1 MKKTLS
7 LFLARNREF
16 IRDKASLSW
25 NLVFPVLMI
34 IGFVFAF
41 SDENKP
47 LFKVGYLEPTQAIS
61 GKSIPSDK
69 PINYPIK
76 YPHIQW
82 IPFTDLKTGITRV
95 KHHQI
100 DLMIELNNSANKAPK
115 YWVNTDSRQG
125 QFLEKLLLDS
135 GINPSLKQSV
145 SGRAVRYIDWVLPG
159 VLGMNIMF
167 GGLFGVGYVIVR
179 YRKNGVLKRLQAT
192 PINAFQ
198 FLAAQIASRLIIV
211 MGIAIAIFIGCD
223 IFLDFLMLG
232 SYFDLF
238 VIAVLG
244 SMCLISIG
252 LLAASRT
259 DSEELAG
266 GLLNALS
273 WPMMFL
279 SGVWFS
285 LEGAHPAMKQL
296 ADWLPLTH
304 MVNAAREIMINGTEL
319 GQLTT
324 ELWILSA
331 MTLFFLSLSSVLFR
345 WNKN

>member
-7 LFLARNREF
+7 LFLVRNREF

-25 NLVFPVLMI
+25 NLVFPLLMI

-41 SDENKP
+41 SGDNKP
-47 LFKVGYLEPTQAIS
+47 LFKVGYLEPTPTNSETTNS
-61 GKSIPSDK
+61 GRGPVH
-69 PINYPIK
+69 YPLNHP
-76 YPHIQW
+76 YIQW
-82 IPFTDLKTGITRV
+82 IPFTELETGINRV

-100 DLMIELNNSANKAPK
+100 DLLVELTAQPRYWINS
-115 YWVNTDSRQG
+115 DSRQG
-125 QFLEKLLLDS
+125 VFLEQLLGDAGVDS
-135 GINPSLKQSV
+135 ALKQPV
-145 SGRAVRYIDWVLPG
+145 TGRPVRYIDWVLPG
-159 VLGMNIMF
+159 ILGMNIMF

-192 PINAFQ
+192 PVNAIQ

-211 MGIAIAIFIGCD
+211 VGIAIIIFVGCD

-232 SYFDLF
+232 SYIDLL
-238 VIAVLG
+238 IITILG
-244 SMCLISIG
+244 AMCLISIG

-266 GLLNALS
+266 GLLNSLS

-304 MVNAAREIMINGTEL
+304 MVHAAREIMINGTPLGEL
-319 GQLTT
+319 TS
-324 ELWILSA
+324 EIWILSA
-331 MTLFFLSLSSVLFR
+331 MTLFFLCLASILFR

>member
-7 LFLARNREF
+7 LFLARNREY

-25 NLVFPVLMI
+25 NILFPVLMI

-47 LFKVGYLEPTQAIS
+47 LFKVGYLETSTHSHSTEKAL
-61 GKSIPSDK
+61 
-69 PINYPIK
+69 NYPLKHPYIK
-76 YPHIQW
+76 W
-82 IPFTDLKTGITRV
+82 IPFTQLEAGITRV
-95 KHHQI
+95 QHHQI
-100 DLMIELNNSANKAPK
+100 DLMIELKAEPK
-115 YWVNTDSRQG
+115 YWINSDSRQG
-125 QFLEKLLLDS
+125 VFLEQLLLSS
-135 GINPSLKQSV
+135 GVDPALKQPV
-145 SGRAVRYIDWVLPG
+145 TGKPVRYIDWVLPG

-192 PINAFQ
+192 PVNAFQ
-198 FLAAQIASRLIIV
+198 FLAAQVASRLFIV
-211 MGIAIAIFIGCD
+211 VGIAAIIFIGCD
-223 IFLDFLMLG
+223 FFLDFLMLG
-232 SYFDLF
+232 SYIDLL
-238 VIAVLG
+238 VITALG
-244 SMCLISIG
+244 SICLISVG
-252 LLAASRT
+252 LLASSRT

-285 LEGAHPAMKQL
+285 LDGAHPALQHL
-296 ADWLPLTH
+296 ANWLPLTH

-319 GQLTT
+319 HQLST
-324 ELWILSA
+324 EIWILST
-331 MTLFFLSLSSVLFR
+331 MTLFFLSLASILFR
-345 WNKN
+345 WNKG

>member
-25 NLVFPVLMI
+25 NLVFPLLMI

-41 SDENKP
+41 SDDNKP
-47 LFKVGYLEPTQAIS
+47 LFKVGYLEP
-61 GKSIPSDK
+61 SITNSETSKTLRDPAS
-69 PINYPIK
+69 YPLK
-76 YPHIQW
+76 HPHIQW
-82 IPFTDLKTGITRV
+82 IPFTELEAGITRV

-100 DLMIELNNSANKAPK
+100 DLMIELKKVPRYWINS
-115 YWVNTDSRQG
+115 DSRQG
-125 QFLEKLLLDS
+125 IFLEQLLLDT
-135 GINPSLKQSV
+135 GIDPSLKQQV
-145 SGRAVRYIDWVLPG
+145 TGKPVRYIDWVLPG

-192 PINAFQ
+192 PVNAFQ
-198 FLAAQIASRLIIV
+198 FLAAQVASRLIIV
-211 MGIAIAIFIGCD
+211 MGIAIIIFIGCD
-223 IFLDFLMLG
+223 LFLDFLMLG
-232 SYFDLF
+232 SYIDLL
-238 VIAVLG
+238 IIGTLG

-259 DSEELAG
+259 DSKELAG

-285 LEGAHPAMKQL
+285 LEGAHPVMKQL

-319 GQLTT
+319 HQLST
-324 ELWILSA
+324 EIWILSA
-331 MTLFFLSLSSVLFR
+331 MTLFFLSLASILFR
-345 WNKN
+345 WNKG

>member
-7 LFLARNREF
+7 LFRARNREF

-25 NLVFPVLMI
+25 NLVFPFLMI

-41 SDENKP
+41 SDDNKP
-47 LFKVGYLEPTQAIS
+47 LFKVGYLEPAITNS
-61 GKSIPSDK
+61 ETTKTARAPASHPLK
-69 PINYPIK
+69 HPY
-76 YPHIQW
+76 IQW

-100 DLMIELNNSANKAPK
+100 DLMIELKAAPR
-115 YWVNTDSRQG
+115 YWVNTNSRQG
-125 QFLEKLLLDS
+125 VFLEQLLLDA
-135 GINPSLKQSV
+135 GIDPALRQPV
-145 SGRAVRYIDWVLPG
+145 SGRAVRYIDWVIPG

-192 PINAFQ
+192 PVNAFQ
-198 FLAAQIASRLIIV
+198 FLAAQVASRLIIV
-211 MGIAIAIFIGCD
+211 VGIAIVIFIGCD
-223 IFLDFLMLG
+223 IFLDFMMLG
-232 SYFDLF
+232 SYIDLLF
-238 VIAVLG
+238 IATLG

-285 LEGAHPAMKQL
+285 LEGAHPVMKHL

-304 MVNAAREIMINGTEL
+304 MVTAAREIMINGTEL
-319 GQLTT
+319 RQLTT
-324 ELWILSA
+324 EIWILSA
-331 MTLFFLSLSSVLFR
+331 MTLFFLSLAAVLFR
-345 WNKN
+345 WNRN

>member
-16 IRDKASLSW
+16 MRDKASLSW
-25 NLVFPVLMI
+25 NLVFPLLMI

-41 SDENKP
+41 SDDNKP
-47 LFKVGYLEPTQAIS
+47 LFKVGYLEPAV
-61 GKSIPSDK
+61 
-69 PINYPIK
+69 INSEASEMVRDPVSYPLK
-76 YPHIQW
+76 HPHIQW
-82 IPFTDLKTGITRV
+82 IPFADLKTGITRV

-100 DLMIELNNSANKAPK
+100 DLMIELKKVPR
-115 YWVNTDSRQG
+115 YWVNSDSRQG
-125 QFLEKLLLDS
+125 IFLEQLLLDT
-135 GINPSLKQSV
+135 GIDPSLKQQV
-145 SGRAVRYIDWVLPG
+145 TGKQVRYIDWVLPG

-192 PINAFQ
+192 PVNAFQ
-198 FLAAQIASRLIIV
+198 FLAAQVASRLIIV
-211 MGIAIAIFIGCD
+211 MGIAVIIFIGCD
-223 IFLDFLMLG
+223 LFLDFLMLG
-232 SYFDLF
+232 SYIDLL
-238 VIAVLG
+238 IIGTLG

-304 MVNAAREIMINGTEL
+304 MVHAAREIMINGTEL

-324 ELWILSA
+324 EIWILSA
-331 MTLFFLSLSSVLFR
+331 MTLFFLSLASVLFR
-345 WNKN
+345 WNRN